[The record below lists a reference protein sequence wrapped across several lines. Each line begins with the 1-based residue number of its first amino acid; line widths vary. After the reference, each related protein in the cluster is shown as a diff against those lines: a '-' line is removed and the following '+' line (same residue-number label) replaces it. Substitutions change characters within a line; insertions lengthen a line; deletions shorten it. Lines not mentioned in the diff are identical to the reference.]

1 MSDKLQFVVNAR
13 ARRRQ
18 EDVCFKLVRDC
29 YADIGLIPP
38 FSPLEKGRGR
48 GASWG
53 GSILQ
58 ALSPALSQRERES
71 GWAAKF
77 VGYYGCHILCS
88 KRTET
93 TMNVESLNLSTSRGA
108 TTAYVAHPPTKV
120 DTGVI
125 LIQEWWGINDHIR
138 DLAGRYAKEGYL
150 CVAPDL
156 YGGRVATDTAEA
168 SALMQALAIDDG
180 LETIRKAMAA
190 AAEAYQIRRF
200 AITGYCMGGTFALRA
215 ACEMPELKAAAPFYG
230 DIPEESVLARLRV
243 PTLFIAGKRDAWINP
258 AKVNTLKEIAAKH
271 NLPVEVVSYDADHA
285 FFNDTR
291 PQVYNPEAA
300 ADAWRRVLEHFG
312 KHLAKGADAA
322 GY

>member
-1 MSDKLQFVVNAR
+1 
-13 ARRRQ
+13 
-18 EDVCFKLVRDC
+18 
-29 YADIGLIPP
+29 
-38 FSPLEKGRGR
+38 
-48 GASWG
+48 
-53 GSILQ
+53 
-58 ALSPALSQRERES
+58 
-71 GWAAKF
+71 
-77 VGYYGCHILCS
+77 
-88 KRTET
+88 
-93 TMNVESLNLSTSRGA
+93 MNVESLNLSTSRGA

-120 DTGVI
+120 DTAVI
-125 LIQEWWGINDHIR
+125 LIQEWWGINDHIL

-156 YGGRVATDTAEA
+156 YRGRVATDTAEA

-180 LETIRKAMAA
+180 LEMIRKAMAA